1 MLDNPSPYQCSCS
14 KIVLLT
20 LVVHVLITGMIV
32 SIADSSKVVA
42 EVAALRKEVG
52 GLKTDLADIKALIS
66 KLCIGGGAAPAAACP
81 AKAAAPAAAA
91 KVSVSSCGPFVL
103 KVGFVVR
110 RRLYPACMGR
120 PLDVVCRRPA

>member
-1 MLDNPSPYQCSCS
+1 MLDYPYPYQCSRS
-14 KIVLLT
+14 KIALLT

-91 KVSVSSCGPFVL
+91 KVSVFKLWSLRGESG
-103 KVGFVVR
+103 VR
-110 RRLYPACMGR
+110 G
-120 PLDVVCRRPA
+120 